1 MPDLIFSVE
10 VAVALLVALVV
21 AYVLLMVGRRRAIGR
36 GRVLT
41 MCAVQAAGARH
52 WRSGFVRFGNG
63 VVEWYPLGGISLR
76 PRHQWDR
83 ADLDVSAARPVGHNE
98 GLDVIRDAVRIDCRH
113 NGESFGLALSAPAYT
128 ALRSWLESAPPG
140 PASSVT

>member
-1 MPDLIFSVE
+1 MPDLLFSVE
-10 VAVALLVALVV
+10 VAVGVLVALVV

-41 MCAVQAAGARH
+41 MCAVQAEGMRH

-76 PRHQWDR
+76 PRHQWER
-83 ADLDVSAARPVGHNE
+83 ADLDVSAQCRSLRTMRAMWPRRSSR
-98 GLDVIRDAVRIDCRH
+98 LTAV
-113 NGESFGLALSAPAYT
+113 
-128 ALRSWLESAPPG
+128 
-140 PASSVT
+140 V